1 MLPSLGRVD
10 KDPVRIAASSQGGPS
25 VPLFFLLSFC
35 LEGVLFLVRLCRVG
49 VLSERTKQ
57 IHFSTD
63 PLQDK
68 IHPVQQVKEA
78 CCLDAR
84 LLPHYRGGSL
94 VLHQQSSAC
103 PAHQE
108 QGTTNAQVQSAMCQ
122 HSIGLLHSLLH
133 FHLGFNFK
141 CENAIEF

>member
-1 MLPSLGRVD
+1 MSAPYPPVPRSIRQRPSQDSCEFSGRSFSAGVLS
-10 KDPVRIAASSQGGPS
+10 P
-25 VPLFFLLSFC
+25 FLLFRR
-35 LEGVLFLVRLCRVG
+35 GYFLVRLCRVG

-57 IHFSTD
+57 IHFTTD

-78 CCLDAR
+78 CSLDAW
-84 LLPHYRGGSL
+84 LLPRYRGGSL

-103 PAHQE
+103 PAHQK

-122 HSIGLLHSLLH
+122 HSIGLLHSL
-133 FHLGFNFK
+133 
-141 CENAIEF
+141 